1 MNIDKLEEKGRK
13 TVNRIKEYSRKKL
26 NESSTVDKGKKI
38 ITQARDYGQ
47 KVFNKVNDYKNEKEK
62 RIKET
67 IEKELAIKA
76 EKIEQAKKENLEK
89 LLSKYGEVEFK
100 EDKIIVHATKEKAD
114 SITENSTGFHEIS
127 LWFSDIN
134 NEELSKKL
142 FFKRTDLPVEY
153 HFEGI
158 EFDKNINVSSITEK
172 NTIIFDNCT
181 FHGVIKGSKLFNT
194 KGNYIFNNC
203 TFLDKYYIH
212 NDIVGF
218 FDNIL
223 INDCNQEFKRI
234 NIEANT
240 ITILNSIINNKYEL
254 FFDDKKSIMLK
265 ANEIYLSNSEISSD
279 EIYIDANSIKSKDTT
294 LKAEK
299 GIMIDNEKE
308 DFEAKVET
316 CSVIFNG
323 KEYHTKPRTDLT
335 KEGLQKK
342 LLYILNKKRN
352 ILLDKSDSLNNSIK
366 KIDINTIYNKRK
378 KELKEYIINNINDIS
393 KVFIVGHNRADLDS
407 LGSSIGLYE
416 LAKFLGKE
424 AYIIVDD
431 DITKMESGTRKLLRD
446 MIKKYKEKD
455 KKSPFIKKPVFSKIV
470 DKDSLVFVTDTSN
483 RERICI
489 SDSLNKVRNVI
500 IIDHHNENDK
510 TIEAD
515 YKYINPTASSASEI
529 VTLLLD
535 DLNID
540 YNEDIATAL
549 LAGINVDIGFRRK
562 LSKET
567 RNACNI
573 LYDKEA
579 DQDYIF
585 KLSKQSFED
594 FKRIVRLMID
604 DGNRENIL
612 YKTEI
617 PNTEVNASIGASYI
631 RNYIDP
637 FQVYQQEDFA
647 KAADNMLEFP
657 DTDVA
662 FALGLINEDTLQISA
677 RSNIDVINAGK
688 LMEKLNGGGDPKKA
702 ATQIKILKELEPY
715 QRRIII
721 EKIVDNLKDLVNNDL
736 KEIIVEEEPKQLKK

>member
-1 MNIDKLEEKGRK
+1 MNIDKLEKKGRK

-26 NESSTVDKGKKI
+26 NESSPVDKGKEI
-38 ITQARDYGQ
+38 ITQARKYGER
-47 KVFNKVNDYKNEKEK
+47 VAEYASNFKNEKEK
-62 RIKET
+62 QIKDI

-76 EKIEQAKKENLEK
+76 AKIEKEKQNNLEK

-100 EDKIIVHATKEKAD
+100 EDKIIVHATKEKVD

-134 NEELSKKL
+134 NEELAKKL

-181 FHGVIKGSKLFNT
+181 FNGSIKGSKLFNT

-212 NDIVGF
+212 NDILGY

-234 NIEANT
+234 NIEANI

-265 ANEIYLSNSEISSD
+265 ANEIYLSNSEISSE

-323 KEYHTKPRTDLT
+323 KEYHTNPRTDLT

-342 LLYILNKKRN
+342 LLYILNKR
-352 ILLDKSDSLNNSIK
+352 NNSMDLEFFKNKEQSLKAYIK
-366 KIDINTIYNKRK
+366 
-378 KELKEYIINNINDIS
+378 NNINDAS
-393 KVFIVGHNRADLDS
+393 KVFIVGHNRVDLDS

-416 LAKFLGKE
+416 LVKSLGKE

-446 MIKKYKEKD
+446 MSKKYKEKN
-455 KKSPFIKKPVFSKIV
+455 KKSPFIKKTVFSKTV
-470 DKDSLVFVTDTSN
+470 DKDSMVFITDTSN

-489 SDSLNKVRNVI
+489 SDSLSKVKNVI

-515 YKYINPTASSASEI
+515 YKYINPQASSASEI

-535 DLNID
+535 EFQID
-540 YNEDIATAL
+540 YNKDIATAL
-549 LAGINVDIGFRRK
+549 LAGINLDIGFWA

-567 RNACNI
+567 RFVCNI

-579 DQDYIF
+579 DQHYII
-585 KLSKQSFED
+585 KLLKQSFED
-594 FKRIVRLMID
+594 FKNISSFIIGE
-604 DGNRENIL
+604 GNRINKQYL
-612 YKTEI
+612 VKI
-617 PNTEVNASIGASYI
+617 PNTDVNTSVGLSIVKD
-631 RNYIDP
+631 YIDP
-637 FQVYQQEDFA
+637 FEEHPIEFFA
-647 KAADNMLEFP
+647 KVADKMLEFP
-657 DTDVA
+657 DTDIC
-662 FALGLINEDTLQISA
+662 FSLGFFDKDTIQVCARCNLDIINI
-677 RSNIDVINAGK
+677 GK
-688 LMEKLNGGGDPKKA
+688 VMEKLNGGGDRKKA
-702 ATQIKILKELEPY
+702 ATQIHIDNNLEQLQKRIKIEQLVDILNELIEGELQDMQVKEE
-715 QRRIII
+715 QR
-721 EKIVDNLKDLVNNDL
+721 V
-736 KEIIVEEEPKQLKK
+736 LKK